1 MKVSLAPPG
10 FAGAPAPEKGWGTL
24 GQPVF
29 GIYERDSAV
38 YTELVTDCSAK
49 TLQAIIRGK
58 LSPGSIV
65 HSEGCKGCDGLV
77 DVGYDKHFRIRNPNT
92 LEKPVHINGIEAFWS
107 VTRRRLARF
116 NGVKRNFELHLEEC
130 EWRYNRTLPQLLA
143 SLNLLVSK
151 NKNLM
156 V

>member
-38 YTELVTDCSAK
+38 YTELVTDCPAK

-65 HSEGCKGCDGLV
+65 HSEGWKGCDGLV
-77 DVGYDKHFRIRNPNT
+77 DIGYDTHFRISKSKH
-92 LEKPVHINGIEAFWS
+92 LAEKPVHINGIEAFWS
-107 VTRRRLARF
+107 FTNVA
-116 NGVKRNFELHLEEC
+116 
-130 EWRYNRTLPQLLA
+130 WQ
-143 SLNLLVSK
+143 
-151 NKNLM
+151 NLM
-156 V
+156 A

>member
-38 YTELVTDCSAK
+38 YTELVTDCPAK

-65 HSEGCKGCDGLV
+65 HSDGCKGCDGLV
-77 DVGYDKHFRIRNPNT
+77 MLGTTSIFASEIQTPWKNRFISTALRRSGALQDVAWQG
-92 LEKPVHINGIEAFWS
+92 
-107 VTRRRLARF
+107 
-116 NGVKRNFELHLEEC
+116 
-130 EWRYNRTLPQLLA
+130 
-143 SLNLLVSK
+143 
-151 NKNLM
+151 LM
-156 V
+156 A